1 MPVQITPAAVKVA
14 VRVATVEA
22 SHPVQ
27 VVAAAV
33 KMKTK
38 KKAVELKVSMHLLH
52 LQKHHKAELRH
63 SV

>member
-1 MPVQITPAAVKVA
+1 MIPVQITPAAVKVA
-14 VRVATVEA
+14 VRVATVGA
-22 SHPVQ
+22 NHPVQ

-33 KMKTK
+33 KK

-52 LQKHHKAELRH
+52 LRKHHKAEPQH